1 MKSPFV
7 MMMNSAVPLQTK
19 RSAPH
24 LGGKEETALRNWHRD
39 FQKEEVVEILSKFL
53 QKMKNSGYNHKLRE
67 QVINAGTIAHREDIG
82 RCKRGEKEDVPIQE
96 RKVRPEEIEPRKPKV
111 MEEGESWSTRPHDV
125 YKSSVHCRLKVG

>member
-1 MKSPFV
+1 M
-7 MMMNSAVPLQTK
+7 
-19 RSAPH
+19 
-24 LGGKEETALRNWHRD
+24 
-39 FQKEEVVEILSKFL
+39 EILSKFL

-111 MEEGESWSTRPHDV
+111 MEEGESWSTRPHNI
-125 YKSSVHCRLKVG
+125 YKSSVHCRSSRK

>member
-19 RSAPH
+19 KRR
-24 LGGKEETALRNWHRD
+24 LRNWHRD

>member
-1 MKSPFV
+1 
-7 MMMNSAVPLQTK
+7 
-19 RSAPH
+19 
-24 LGGKEETALRNWHRD
+24 
-39 FQKEEVVEILSKFL
+39 
-53 QKMKNSGYNHKLRE
+53 MKNSGYNHKLCE

-125 YKSSVHCRLKVG
+125 YKSSIHCRLKVSGLVSRYQFCKNAVLGETSYFSIRFPWPIFCI